1 MEFLQQAVVLLLTL
15 AVLIAFHEYGH
26 FIVAR
31 LCGVKVLRFSI
42 GFGPVLARW
51 VDKKGTEFAVSALPL
66 GGYVKMLDGRETE
79 LSEEEKPLAFNLK
92 DVKQRMA
99 IVSAGPIANFLLAIA
114 IYWLVFLQG
123 TTGLVPQ
130 IFSITPDSIAAQA
143 GLQEGM
149 QVVAVDG
156 KETKTARDGMQSLMQ
171 RIGES
176 GNIVLDVRLPASD
189 VSTSHTLQIEA
200 WLSNAQ
206 EQVDLLGSLG
216 LGFYQPELLAV
227 IDRVMPDS
235 AAAAAGLKKHDKV
248 LSADGQHIEDWHHW
262 VDYIQQRPLQTV
274 ALVVERDGKQLA
286 LSLTPQAVVDNGQT
300 IGRAGVSVLYPET
313 PSNLIVKQEYSFVG
327 AFIPALH
334 NTWNMAVF
342 NLNAL
347 KKMVVGDLSYKQLS
361 GPISIAKVVT
371 ESTHFGIYSYLSLLA
386 LLSVSLGVLNL
397 LPIPVLDGGHLLFY
411 MIEWVFRRPVPE
423 KVQAVAFQLG
433 MYVVLSVML
442 LAVFNDL
449 GRL

>member
-1 MEFLQQAVVLLLTL
+1 MEFLQQAMTLLLTL
-15 AVLIAFHEYGH
+15 AILIAFHEYGH

-51 VDKKGTEFAVSALPL
+51 VDKKGTEFAISALPL
-66 GGYVKMLDGRETE
+66 GGYVKMLDGREAT
-79 LSEEEKPLAFNLK
+79 LTEEEKHQAFNLK

-99 IVSAGPIANFLLAIA
+99 IVSAGPIANFLLAIF

-123 TTGLVPQ
+123 TVGLLPQ
-130 IFSITPDSIAAQA
+130 IFSVAPESIAAQA
-143 GLQEGM
+143 GLQQGM
-149 QVVAVDG
+149 QIVAVDG
-156 KETKTARDGMQSLMQ
+156 KNTETARDVLQSLMQ
-171 RIGES
+171 RIGETGS
-176 GNIVLDVRLPASD
+176 IALDVRLPASD
-189 VSTSHTLQIEA
+189 VSTTHQLHIEN
-200 WLSNAQ
+200 WLSQAE
-206 EQVDLLGSLG
+206 EQVDILGSLG
-216 LGFYQPELLAV
+216 LGFYQPQLDAI

-235 AAAAAGLKKHDKV
+235 AAAHAGLQTHDKII
-248 LSADGQHIEDWHHW
+248 SADGQPIDDWSMW
-262 VDYIQQRPLQTV
+262 VEYIMQHPLQTV
-274 ALVVERDGKQLA
+274 DLVVEREARQLQ
-286 LSLTPQAVVDNGQT
+286 LQITPQSIVQDGRT
-300 IGRAGVSVLYPET
+300 IGRAGVSVRMPET
-313 PSNLIVKQEYSFVG
+313 PAAFIVKQHYSAIG
-327 AFIPALH
+327 AFLPALK

-342 NLNAL
+342 NLTAL
-347 KKMVVGDLSYKQLS
+347 KKMIVGDLSYKQLS

-411 MIEWVFRRPVPE
+411 IIEWVFRRPVPE
-423 KVQAVAFQLG
+423 KVQAIAFQLG
-433 MYVVLSVML
+433 MYIVLSVML